1 MQSTSSDFKF
11 SRRNKTRPMLAE
23 INVTPFVDVA
33 LVLLVIFMIA
43 APLMQHGMDVQ
54 LPQAAAPSVEVRDI
68 PTVSVKND
76 KKVYWNQEEL
86 LSLTI
91 LAQKVSDYAGG
102 NKEQEIYF
110 RADKALDYGFVVDVF
125 AAIRNA
131 GILNIGMVTESN

>member
-1 MQSTSSDFKF
+1 
-11 SRRNKTRPMLAE
+11 MLAE

-43 APLMQHGMDVQ
+43 APLMQHGMELQ
-54 LPQAAAPSVEVRDI
+54 LPQAAAPSVEVRNI

-76 KKVYWNQEEL
+76 KKIYWNQEEL
-86 LSLTI
+86 LSLTT